1 MNIFIIFAL
10 NTYSFLTGGWI
21 LLQFENF
28 RFRDPELLM
37 VSVLLPVN

>member
-37 VSVLLPVN
+37 VRVLF